1 MTDLWGE
8 ESLLGVYELE
18 APVFFIVSFDAVSS
32 IISKAPFTNSS
43 AAQLK

>member
-1 MTDLWGE
+1 MGE

-18 APVFFIVSFDAVSS
+18 APVFLFVSFYAVSS
-32 IISKAPFTNSS
+32 IISQAPFLNSF